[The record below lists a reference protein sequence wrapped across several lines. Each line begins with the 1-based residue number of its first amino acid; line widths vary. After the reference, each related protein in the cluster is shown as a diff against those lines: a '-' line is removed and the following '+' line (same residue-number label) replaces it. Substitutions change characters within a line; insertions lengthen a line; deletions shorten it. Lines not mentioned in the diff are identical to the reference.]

1 MCVLPFS
8 VGEAR
13 DIEVKEEE
21 SLTFEDTDNKESYV
35 DTSSASSTGKH
46 VSTNASRVL
55 TNSVTFSALQ
65 LALVNGPEKDK
76 NVFLF
81 VWYRNYCKR
90 KLRTCFRND

>member
-1 MCVLPFS
+1 MKTDLISLKISIYHPLCFLPFS

-21 SLTFEDTDNKESYV
+21 SLTFEETDSKESYV

-65 LALVNGPEKDK
+65 LALVNGPVKK
-76 NVFLF
+76 KKIFF
-81 VWYRNYCKR
+81 V
-90 KLRTCFRND
+90 